1 MYGTE
6 FDFIS
11 DPKALKESTDNVIM
25 NKVNNLCKI
34 HTQMTVEIK
43 KLIKEN
49 KESLKKYLATLKEKK
64 LYV

>member
-11 DPKALKESTDNVIM
+11 DPKALKESTETVIM
-25 NKVNNLCKI
+25 NRVNNLCMI
-34 HTQMTVEIK
+34 HSQMTTEIK

-49 KESLKKYLATLKEKK
+49 KEPLKKYLQTLKEKK

>member
-11 DPKALKESTDNVIM
+11 DPKALKESTDDIIM
-25 NKVNNLCKI
+25 NRVNNLCKI
-34 HTQMTVEIK
+34 HSQMTIEIK

-49 KESLKKYLATLKEKK
+49 KEPLKKYLSTLKEKK